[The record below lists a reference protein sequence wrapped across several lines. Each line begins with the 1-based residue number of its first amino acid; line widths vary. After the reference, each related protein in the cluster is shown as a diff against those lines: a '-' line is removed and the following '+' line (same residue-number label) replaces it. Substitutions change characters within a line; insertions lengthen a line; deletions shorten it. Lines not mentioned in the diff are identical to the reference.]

1 MTASTVE
8 LQAKLTQKPAD
19 PLPEVVIYFAGD
31 SGDGIQAIGGQFGH
45 TCVRMGNDILTFP
58 DFPAEIRAPAGT
70 RAGVSGYQLRF
81 GNAEVLTPGDG
92 YDALVA
98 FNPAALLTRVK
109 GLKTNGILIVNSD
122 KFGANDLNK
131 AHCKVNPLEDGSLD
145 RYQVYRVDL
154 TKMTRLAVFDS
165 PLPAPLS
172 PREGDRCQNFFA
184 LGMVCWLYQRSL
196 EPTADYIKAKF
207 GKRAEVAEANRRA
220 LVAGWS
226 YCENTD
232 SFSSSFTV
240 APAKLPPGL
249 YRHITG
255 NQATAMGIV
264 AAGQK
269 AGLPVFYGSYPITPA
284 SDILHALA
292 RYKHMGVTTVQAEDE
307 IAAACMAIGAAYS
320 GSLAF
325 TATSGPGLDLKQEAI
340 SLAISTEMPFVIVD
354 VQRGGPSTGLPTK
367 TEQADLFA
375 AMYGRHGESPLPVL
389 AANQPS
395 DCFACVYEATRIAV
409 KYRTPVIFLSD
420 GYLANGAEPW
430 LIPSAKDLPP
440 IASTQLVES
449 NGIHPFKRD
458 AETLARPW
466 VRIGTPGLEYRVGG
480 IEKDQ
485 YSGNISYEPDNH
497 EAMSLLRKAKI
508 DGIAREIPPTAIDG
522 PASGD
527 LLVVGWGSTYGSI
540 KSAVDRKR
548 REGKSVAHVHLRFL
562 NPLPPDLGA
571 ILGRYKK
578 VLVPEMNLG
587 QLVEILRARF
597 VIPAIPLSKVKGQPF
612 TITEIADAIDNNLK
626 APEVLNASELQLNL
640 KGM

>member
-1 MTASTVE
+1 MERGLVFMTASTVE
-8 LQAKLTQKPAD
+8 LQAKSTQKPAD
-19 PLPEVVIYFAGD
+19 VLPEVVIYFAGD

-81 GNAEVLTPGDG
+81 GDAEVLTAGDG

-98 FNPAALLTRVK
+98 FNPAALLTRIK
-109 GLKTNGILIVNSD
+109 GLKSNGILIVNSD
-122 KFGANDLNK
+122 SFEAKNLKLAKCDS
-131 AHCKVNPLEDGSLD
+131 NPLENGSLD
-145 RYQVYRVDL
+145 RYQVYKVDL

-207 GKRAEVAEANRRA
+207 GKRVEVAEANRRA
-220 LVAGWS
+220 LVAGWA

-232 SFSSSFTV
+232 IFASSFTV

-249 YRHITG
+249 YRHVTG

-269 AGLPVFYGSYPITPA
+269 AGLPVFFGSYPITPA
-284 SDILHALA
+284 SDVLHNLA
-292 RYKHMGVTTVQAEDE
+292 RYKGLNVTTAQAEDE
-307 IAAACMAIGAAYS
+307 IAAACMAIGAAYA

-340 SLAISTEMPFVIVD
+340 SLAIAAEMPMVIVN

-375 AMYGRHGESPLPVL
+375 AMYGRHGESPLPIL
-389 AANQPS
+389 AASQPS
-395 DCFACVYEATRIAV
+395 DCFNCVYEATRIAV

-440 IASTQLVES
+440 IVSGQMVEA
-449 NGIHPFKRD
+449 NGVHPYSRD
-458 AETLARPW
+458 PETLARGW
-466 VRIGTPGLEYRVGG
+466 VKIGTPGLEYRVGG

-485 YSGNISYEPDNH
+485 FSGNISYDPDNH
-497 EAMSLLRKAKI
+497 ETMSYLRKAKI
-508 DGIAREIPPTAIDG
+508 DGITREIPPTAIDG
-522 PASGD
+522 PTSGD
-527 LLVVGWGSTYGSI
+527 VLVVGWGSTFGAI

-548 REGKSVAHVHLRFL
+548 REGRSVAHIHLRFL
-562 NPLPPDLGA
+562 NPLPADLET
-571 ILGRYKK
+571 ILRSYKH

-597 VIPAIPLSKVKGQPF
+597 VIPAIRLSKVKGQPF
-612 TITEIADAIDNNLK
+612 TITEIAEAIENTIKGNLTQK
-626 APEVLNASELQLNL
+626 A
-640 KGM
+640 

>member
-1 MTASTVE
+1 MAANSADLQVTPSHKPIDTVS
-8 LQAKLTQKPAD
+8 
-19 PLPEVVIYFAGD
+19 EVVIYFAGD

-45 TCVRMGNDILTFP
+45 TCVRMGNDIVTFP

-81 GNAEVLTPGDG
+81 GNSEVLTPGDG

-98 FNPAALLTRVK
+98 FNPAALLTRLK
-109 GLKTNGILIVNSD
+109 GLKSNGILIVNTD
-122 KFGANDLNK
+122 HFAANDLNK
-131 AHCKVNPLEDGSLD
+131 AHCKSNPLEDGSLD
-145 RYQVYRVDL
+145 RYQVYKVDL
-154 TKMTRLAVFDS
+154 TKLTRLAVFES
-165 PLPAPLS
+165 PLPGPLTS
-172 PREGDRCQNFFA
+172 REGDRSQNFFA

-196 EPTADYIKAKF
+196 EPTMQYIKEKF
-207 GKRAEVAEANRRA
+207 GKKAAVAEANRRA
-220 LVAGWS
+220 LVAGHA

-232 SFSSSFTV
+232 TFSSSFTI

-249 YRHITG
+249 YRHVTG

-269 AGLPVFYGSYPITPA
+269 CGLPVFYGSYPITPA
-284 SDILHALA
+284 SDILHQLA
-292 RYKHMGVTTVQAEDE
+292 RYKHLNVTTVQAEDE
-307 IAAACMAIGAAYS
+307 IAAACMAIGAAFS
-320 GSLAF
+320 GALAF

-340 SLAISTEMPFVIVD
+340 SLAISAEMPFVIVD

-389 AANQPS
+389 AASQPS
-395 DCFACVYEATRIAV
+395 DCFACVYEASRIAV

-430 LIPSAKDLPP
+430 LIPAAKDLPP
-440 IASTQLVES
+440 INAAQLVEA
-449 NGIHPFKRD
+449 NGSRPFTRD
-458 AETLARPW
+458 PETLARAW
-466 VRIGTPGLEYRVGG
+466 VKIGTPGLEYRVGG

-485 YSGNISYEPDNH
+485 GSGNISYEPDNH
-497 EAMSLLRKAKI
+497 ESMSKLRKAKI
-508 DGIAREIPPTAIDG
+508 DGITREIPPTFIDG

-527 LLVVGWGSTYGSI
+527 LLVIGWGSTYGSI

-548 REGKSVAHVHLRFL
+548 KEGKAVAHVHLRYL
-562 NPLPPDLGA
+562 NPLPADIGA
-571 ILGRYKK
+571 ILGRFKK

-587 QLVEILRARF
+587 QLSEILRARF

-612 TITEIADAIDNNLK
+612 TITEISDAIDNL
-626 APEVLNASELQLNL
+626 L
-640 KGM
+640 KGK

>member
-1 MTASTVE
+1 MSATFEKPVVE
-8 LQAKLTQKPAD
+8 LTQAT
-19 PLPEVVIYFAGD
+19 IGFCGD
-31 SGDGIQAIGGQFGH
+31 SGDGMQLVGTEFASASASL
-45 TCVRMGNDILTFP
+45 GNDISTFP

-81 GNAEVLTPGDG
+81 GNTEVLTPGDG

-98 FNPAALLTRVK
+98 FNPAALLTRLK
-109 GLKTNGILIVNSD
+109 GLKSNGILIVNTD
-122 KFGANDLNK
+122 KFTANDLNK
-131 AHCKVNPLEDGSLD
+131 AHCKSNPLEDGSLD
-145 RYQVYRVDL
+145 RYQVYKVDL
-154 TKMTRLAVFDS
+154 TKLTRAAVFSS
-165 PLPAPLS
+165 PLPQPLS

-196 EPTADYIKAKF
+196 EPTEQYIKSKF
-207 GKRAEVAEANRRA
+207 NKIKGQATPHVVEANLRA
-220 LVAGWS
+220 LKAGWT
-226 YCENTD
+226 YCESTD
-232 SFSSSFTV
+232 AFASSFTI
-240 APAKLPPGL
+240 APAKLAPGL
-249 YRHITG
+249 YRHVTG

-269 AGLPVFYGSYPITPA
+269 AGLPVFFGSYPITPA

-292 RYKHMGVTTVQAEDE
+292 KYKNMNVTTAQAEDE

-340 SLAISTEMPFVIVD
+340 SLAISTEMPLVIVD

-375 AMYGRHGESPLPVL
+375 AMYGRHGESPLPIV
-389 AANQPS
+389 AACQPA
-395 DCFACVYEATRIAV
+395 DCFACVYEATRLAV

-430 LIPSAKDLPP
+430 LIPSAKDLPA
-440 IASTQLVES
+440 ILHSQLVES
-449 NGIHPFKRD
+449 NGSRAFTRD
-458 AETLARPW
+458 PETLARPW

-485 YSGNISYEPDNH
+485 ASGNISYDPDNH
-497 EAMSLLRKAKI
+497 EAMSRLRKAKI
-508 DGIAREIPPTAIDG
+508 DRIAREIPPTAIDG
-522 PASGD
+522 PISGD
-527 LLVVGWGSTYGSI
+527 LLVVGWGSTFGSI
-540 KSAVDRKR
+540 KSAVERKR
-548 REGKSVAHVHLRFL
+548 REGRSVSHVHLRYL
-562 NPLPPDLGA
+562 NPLPADLGA
-571 ILGRYKK
+571 IIGRFKK

-587 QLVEILRARF
+587 QLVDIIRARY

-612 TITEIADAIDNNLK
+612 TITEIADAID
-626 APEVLNASELQLNL
+626 STI
-640 KGM
+640 KGK